1 MESVPKIQLL
11 ISLRKSVHAGTLIN
25 LLEDEIA
32 TLRNSF
38 PRIEHRLAVRLSG
51 DPTASVPQDGAGI
64 RDAIP
69 PSFDVWLELAPKE
82 CSIESLIESLEDLG
96 DRLGSQIDRSQ
107 SAIIIGQEHT
117 IVPGTE
123 SLLLIMAIRRR
134 SHLSSQQFHDFWRND
149 HASEVQDAV
158 SDLEGYRQF
167 HADKQ
172 ATQMASE
179 ITGLEI
185 GDLEGTAEGYYS
197 SMDKFLEIMASPEV
211 SADAGFIDHAR
222 SVMWLYSLTDFGNDR
237 AEIK

>member
-1 MESVPKIQLL
+1 VESVPKIQLL

-32 TLRNSF
+32 TLRKSF

-149 HASEVQDAV
+149 HASDKMLFQISKDTV
-158 SDLEGYRQF
+158 SFMLISKLPKWHQKSPVWRLVIWRVLPK
-167 HADKQ
+167 A
-172 ATQMASE
+172 
-179 ITGLEI
+179 II
-185 GDLEGTAEGYYS
+185 PVWIS
-197 SMDKFLEIMASPEV
+197 S
-211 SADAGFIDHAR
+211 
-222 SVMWLYSLTDFGNDR
+222 
-237 AEIK
+237 